1 LVTAAVW
8 WKYAK
13 LEPARRRRRCRIRW
27 GDPGARGAAG
37 QKVHAMSQRFRQND
51 SDKTEPDSAPQVR
64 YILMGSIIC
73 AILVLI
79 VLSVLATR

>member
-1 LVTAAVW
+1 
-8 WKYAK
+8 
-13 LEPARRRRRCRIRW
+13 
-27 GDPGARGAAG
+27 
-37 QKVHAMSQRFRQND
+37 MSQRFRQND